1 MLVGVYEIRDFIFIV
16 SVVEEHGK
24 RMVSERPTEH
34 WLKPSE
40 RDFGLPLRT
49 LLPNNVKWLPY
60 PQKPY
65 ILHENLHGTNYF
77 LFFDS
82 FSYIGLGLV

>member
-1 MLVGVYEIRDFIFIV
+1 MGKGWCLRDLLSIG
-16 SVVEEHGK
+16 S
-24 RMVSERPTEH
+24 
-34 WLKPSE
+34 KPSE
-40 RDFGLPLRT
+40 RNFGLPLRT

-82 FSYIGLGLV
+82 FSYIGLGLVRWLNLLILCLVSARSFTDAC